1 MFVSSMSGP
10 DDVSISGFK
19 DAITEQNATEA
30 TTVQEQE
37 EAVSPDTVSATSQ
50 STDDPTK
57 DTVSCQTVQCLQ
69 VYVKIYV
76 KLTSSCP
83 PGVGAG
89 TESAVGVCG
98 HGGGGREHRCGSGG
112 GPGHAHPA
120 GQHVS
125 QAVPQQPQSG

>member
-1 MFVSSMSGP
+1 MFVSSISGP

-19 DAITEQNATEA
+19 DAITEQNVTEA

-57 DTVSCQTVQCLQ
+57 DTVSCPTVQWLQ
-69 VYVKIYV
+69 TYVKIYL
-76 KLTSSCP
+76 KLSFCS

-89 TESAVGVCG
+89 TESAVCVCG
-98 HGGGGREHRCGSGG
+98 HGGGGREHRRGSGG

-125 QAVPQQPQSG
+125 PAVPQQPQSG